1 MEVTSSLTSQF
12 YFEYILNGRVA
23 GSKNYLYFIVSCLS
37 FLFFLSKNKHFYFS
51 SISRNNEQTLEVL
64 EK

>member
-1 MEVTSSLTSQF
+1 MEVTSSVTSQF

-64 EK
+64 KK